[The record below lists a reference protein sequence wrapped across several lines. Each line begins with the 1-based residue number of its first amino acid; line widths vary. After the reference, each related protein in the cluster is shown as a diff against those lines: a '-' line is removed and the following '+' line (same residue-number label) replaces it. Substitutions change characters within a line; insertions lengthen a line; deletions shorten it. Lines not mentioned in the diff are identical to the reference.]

1 MDPAKS
7 YVHPVE
13 DFPFTYHYLIMI
25 YVVKALARCCAKNSM
40 PPRHQTLHTA
50 KNHRRTKCKPTA
62 IEAERQTPDCTH
74 QMQTSRTCLVFG
86 IFRQILVWFLFSRCC
101 TWNLYTFVTVVESG
115 ERLYLLQCVPHTLT
129 SGKGQRLNRPR
140 GDPLRQLSRDAV
152 LSVRVCVWVCE
163 DSDIISL
170 RRWGHRL
177 MRSLTDPWERQ
188 CVSKQWE
195 GTVV

>member
-1 MDPAKS
+1 
-7 YVHPVE
+7 
-13 DFPFTYHYLIMI
+13 MI

-62 IEAERQTPDCTH
+62 IEAEHQTPDCTH

-101 TWNLYTFVTVVESG
+101 TWNLYTFVTVQSG
-115 ERLYLLQCVPHTLT
+115 ERLYLLQRVPHTLT

-152 LSVRVCVWVCE
+152 LSVRVCLG
-163 DSDIISL
+163 L
-170 RRWGHRL
+170 RRQWHHLLKTVG
-177 MRSLTDPWERQ
+177 SQTDEVIDWPLRETVRQ
-188 CVSKQWE
+188 Q
-195 GTVV
+195 TVRGDGCLRKKYGRETESEKLKE